1 VGEHSFRDVG
11 AACHVHGAGEV
22 APSPDGPS
30 GTEVQLADGS
40 TVVADETYIRESIT
54 DPGAWLVGGFQPLM
68 PKGGDRLTE
77 DELEARVAY
86 LESRSP

>member
-1 VGEHSFRDVG
+1 MGEHSFRDAG

-22 APSPDGPS
+22 APSPDGLS
-30 GTEVQLADGS
+30 RTEVQLADGS